1 MEKLLLRVA
10 EAAELASV
18 GRTKAYELIG
28 SGEWPVVRV
37 GAAVRVPLA
46 GLRAWVEAQTQP
58 AHTGPDSASYATVSR
73 QDGAYGDHV

>member
-18 GRTKAYELIG
+18 GRTTAYQLIA

-37 GAAVRVPLA
+37 GSAVRVPLA
-46 GLRAWVEAQTQP
+46 GLRAWVEAQTEGTP
-58 AHTGPDSASYATVSR
+58 VNSHEAPVATNGR
-73 QDGAYGDHV
+73 EG